1 MKLHFT
7 LFCTLYLFVLSF
19 SCQGQEVLL
28 DGEFRPR
35 FEYRNGF
42 KSPLADSLKA
52 VGIGLQRT
60 RLGANYKS
68 NAIIAQLT
76 MQDSRIYGATDIK
89 QTASLGIYEAY
100 AELLLMQGLSVKIG
114 RQGLQYEDGRLF
126 SLAPWSNTGSAHD
139 LAMLKY
145 NNSSFEANLAF
156 GYGNKN
162 DILSEAVYDV
172 TGMYKDI
179 SILWM
184 KKTILNGLNLSLLGV
199 QEGFQEGTTAA
210 LIKNL
215 YHRNTMGGTLELKND
230 SIPLSFLM
238 TAYAQSGKSNASTD
252 LKAYLLAFKVNNKFS
267 SSFGLSLGADYIS
280 GTSPETVST
289 QNNTFNK
296 LYGVNHLFNGF
307 MEYWATLPKA
317 GLIDYLAA
325 VSYPGKSKLSAD
337 LTFHHFLL
345 AKQMIVDKLEV
356 RRNIGS
362 ELDLVF
368 NYKLTKEAAIQLGY
382 CSYFT
387 TDGTR
392 ALKKVTQ
399 DSHFPQYAYLMFTI
413 KPQLYKTPEV
423 N

>member
-1 MKLHFT
+1 M
-7 LFCTLYLFVLSF
+7 LFF
-19 SCQGQEVLL
+19 SVPSKGQDILI

-42 KSPLADSLKA
+42 KSPLADSLKP

-68 NAIIAQLT
+68 NAIIAQFT
-76 MQDSRIYGATDIK
+76 MQDSRIYGATDLK

-100 AELLLMQGLSVKIG
+100 AELLLMQGLSVKVG

-126 SLAPWSNTGSAHD
+126 STAPWSNTGNAHD

-145 NNSSFEANLAF
+145 NNSSFQANLAF

-162 DILSEAVYDV
+162 DILSESVYDV
-172 TGMYKDI
+172 SGMYKDI

-184 KKTILNGLNLSLLGV
+184 KKTILNGLNLSLLGT

-210 LIKNL
+210 LLKNL
-215 YHRNTMGGTLELKND
+215 YHRNTIGGTLELKND
-230 SIPLSFLM
+230 SIPLSFLL
-238 TAYAQSGKSNASTD
+238 TAYTQSGKSSVSTNLD
-252 LKAYLLAFKVNNKFS
+252 AYLLAFRVNNKFS
-267 SSFGLSLGADYIS
+267 SSFGLSLGTDYYS
-280 GTSPETVST
+280 GTSPETAST
-289 QNNTFNK
+289 ENHTFNK

-307 MEYWATLPKA
+307 MEYWATLPKG
-317 GLIDYLAA
+317 GLIDYLAI

-337 LTFHHFLL
+337 LTLHHFLL
-345 AKQMIVDKLEV
+345 AKQMIVDKLQV
-356 RRNIGS
+356 KRNIGS

-392 ALKKVTQ
+392 TLKKASQ
-399 DSHFPQYAYLMFTI
+399 DSHSPQYAYLMFTI
-413 KPQLYKTPEV
+413 KPQFFETPEV
-423 N
+423 K